1 MCPESLLKKGA
12 SVKTNRKKFSIKENP
27 ITALLI
33 LFLSFLMILGLLN
46 RFMFAP
52 KIFLLL
58 LTILLAVFL
67 GKLDAFYKD
76 WFVFLSFIYLFDTM
90 RGVIYI
96 LTCRWDLPVH
106 TLYVI
111 KAEKFLFGEIPSIV
125 LQRNLLD
132 PSHYTWLEKLCTA
145 VHGTH
150 FVAFLIIG
158 LYIWLY
164 KKNHFSGF
172 KLSFYLVTFIG
183 VFGYF
188 LVPTTPPWIAS
199 KFLGVL
205 PETVRFNVDI
215 YNMSIPDITSGF
227 YTNPIA
233 AMPSLHTAFPVL
245 CSLILWRFFKWKSI
259 PFTLYTFFMLF
270 TIVYTSDHYI
280 VDIIAGSALAVVCY
294 ILAFRKRKEK
304 PEKRLAWIKGR
315 TPRLIT
321 GLTLLFLGISVGMM
335 NKHQFDT
342 YPEKYDLRYSPTY
355 TDFFKDEDSYI
366 QNHRIQMYFGN
377 YYLFRQEFLK
387 ALGYFEQALKVA
399 EEFPDQR
406 MAESR
411 IRYTENL
418 LQKR

>member
-1 MCPESLLKKGA
+1 MKTKK
-12 SVKTNRKKFSIKENP
+12 TKFKLKENP
-27 ITALLI
+27 ITVLLI

-67 GKLDAFYKD
+67 GKLEIFYKD

-111 KAEKFLFGEIPSIV
+111 KAEKFLFGEIPSVV

-150 FVAFLIIG
+150 FIAFLIIG

-183 VFGYF
+183 VLGYF

-227 YTNPIA
+227 NTNPVA

-259 PFTLYTFFMLF
+259 PFILYTLFMLF

-280 VDIIAGSALAVVCY
+280 VDIIAGSALAAVCY
-294 ILAFRKRKEK
+294 ILAFRRRKEK
-304 PEKRLAWIKGR
+304 AENKLAWIKAK
-315 TPRLIT
+315 TPRLVT
-321 GLTLLFLGISVGMM
+321 GLTLLFLGISIGMM
-335 NKHQFDT
+335 NKHQFDA

-355 TDFFKDEDSYI
+355 ADFFKDEDSYI

-377 YYLFRQEFLK
+377 YYLFRTDYTK

-406 MAESR
+406 LAESR